1 MGTDFLERAG
11 KTIKRSWD
19 RERVAL
25 GTSDLLTRHPEA
37 KGRSV
42 VGEIIGGAKLVG
54 GEKLTVERDAAGL
67 VARAGLTDVVRIVNP
82 PADVVRGV
90 EESCGV
96 GVGIVDNVHGLAGVV
111 EMTIC

>member
-1 MGTDFLERAG
+1 MGTDFLERIK

-19 RERVAL
+19 RQRVAL

-42 VGEIIGGAKLVG
+42 VGEIIGGAKLTDG
-54 GEKLTVERDAAGL
+54 QKLTVEKDGKGL
-67 VARAGLTDVVRIVNP
+67 VARIGLTDVVRIADP
-82 PADVVRGV
+82 PLGVVQGI

-96 GVGIVDNVHGLAGVV
+96 GVGIIDNIHSSAGVV

>member
-1 MGTDFLERAG
+1 MGIDFLERIK

-19 RERVAL
+19 RQRVAL
-25 GTSDLLTRHPEA
+25 GTSDLLTRQPEA

-42 VGEIIGGAKLVG
+42 VGEIIGGAKLTDG
-54 GEKLTVERDAAGL
+54 QKLTVEKDEKGL
-67 VARAGLTDVVRIVNP
+67 VARIGLTDVVRIADP
-82 PADVVRGV
+82 PPSVVQGI

-96 GVGIVDNVHGLAGVV
+96 GVGIIDNVHGPAGVV